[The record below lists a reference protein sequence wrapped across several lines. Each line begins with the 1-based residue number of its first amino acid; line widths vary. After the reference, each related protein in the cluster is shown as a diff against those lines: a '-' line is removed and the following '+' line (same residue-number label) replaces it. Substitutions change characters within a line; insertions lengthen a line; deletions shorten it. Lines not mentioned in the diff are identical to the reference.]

1 MESTRVYQELYI
13 DDKVSMFAFGTR
25 VVNITEQ
32 SAVAFIQKFCKYCL
46 GATEYL
52 FVYNK
57 NVLKHLN

>member
-52 FVYNK
+52 FVY
-57 NVLKHLN
+57 